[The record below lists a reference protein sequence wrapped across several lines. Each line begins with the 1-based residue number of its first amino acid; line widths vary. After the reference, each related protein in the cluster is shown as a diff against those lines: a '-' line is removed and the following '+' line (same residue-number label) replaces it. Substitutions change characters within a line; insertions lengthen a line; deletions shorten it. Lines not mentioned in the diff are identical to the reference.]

1 MTFFHFK
8 YVFLIVVSV
17 MLTTISSC
25 ASSRRMDKNK
35 TTEQLADKRNTS
47 VVIDSTTTLTT
58 NIGTSNFK
66 LTDNT
71 KYNDNLDIEYT
82 PTFDKNGNL
91 IPFHYSK
98 EEDGKKT
105 NVNITGNAKVKSSSS
120 NEKVNTNTKEEYN
133 YKAEYEEVIKINK
146 KLISEIETLKKTNTK
161 EVKVAPDY
169 LKYIILIGTGVLLL
183 SGVILGIF
191 IYFKAQINKYKSILN
206 TISP

>member
-1 MTFFHFK
+1 MKTFHFK
-8 YVFLIVVSV
+8 YIFLIVVSV

-25 ASSRRMDKNK
+25 ASSRRMNKNK

-47 VVIDSTTTLTT
+47 TAVDSTTTSTT
-58 NIGTSNFK
+58 NISTSNFK

-120 NEKVNTNTKEEYN
+120 NEKINNTTKEEYN
-133 YKAEYEEVIKINK
+133 YKSDFEAVVKINK
-146 KLISEIETLKKTNTK
+146 KLVSEIETLKKTNNK

>member
-1 MTFFHFK
+1 MKTFHFK
-8 YVFLIVVSV
+8 YIFLIVVSI
-17 MLTTISSC
+17 MLTTIYSC

-35 TTEQLADKRNTS
+35 TSEQFADKRNTS
-47 VVIDSTTTLTT
+47 SASDSTTTSTT

-66 LTDNT
+66 LTDNI

-120 NEKVNTNTKEEYN
+120 NEKINNITKEEYN
-133 YKAEYEEVIKINK
+133 YKSDFEAVVKINK
-146 KLISEIETLKKTNTK
+146 KLISEIETLKKVNNK
-161 EVKVAPDY
+161 EVKVSPDY

>member
-1 MTFFHFK
+1 MKTFHFK
-8 YVFLIVVSV
+8 YLFLIVVSI

-25 ASSRRMDKNK
+25 ASSRRIDKNK
-35 TTEQLADKRNTS
+35 ITEQFADKRNIS
-47 VVIDSTTTLTT
+47 VVSDSITTSITNTT
-58 NIGTSNFK
+58 TSNFK
-66 LTDNT
+66 LTNNN
-71 KYNDNLDIEYT
+71 KYNNNLDIEYT

-98 EEDGKKT
+98 EENGKKT

-120 NEKVNTNTKEEYN
+120 NEKINNTTKEEYN
-133 YKAEYEEVIKINK
+133 YKSDFEAVVKINK
-146 KLISEIETLKKTNTK
+146 KLVSEIETLKKINNK
-161 EVKVAPDY
+161 EVKVSPDY

>member
-1 MTFFHFK
+1 MKTFHFK
-8 YVFLIVVSV
+8 YIFLIVVSV

-47 VVIDSTTTLTT
+47 SAVDSTTTSST

-105 NVNITGNAKVKSSSS
+105 NVSITGNAKVKSSSS
-120 NEKVNTNTKEEYN
+120 NEKINNITKEEYN
-133 YKAEYEEVIKINK
+133 YKSDFEVVVKINK
-146 KLISEIETLKKTNTK
+146 KLISEIETLKKINNK
-161 EVKVAPDY
+161 EVKVSPDY
-169 LKYIILIGTGVLLL
+169 LKYIILIGVGVLLL

>member
-8 YVFLIVVSV
+8 YIFLIVVSI

-47 VVIDSTTTLTT
+47 VVVDSTNTSTT
-58 NIGTSNFK
+58 NIGTSNLK

-71 KYNDNLDIEYT
+71 KYNDNLNIEYT

-98 EEDGKKT
+98 EENGKKT
-105 NVNITGNAKVKSSSS
+105 NVNITGNAKVKSSAS
-120 NEKVNTNTKEEYN
+120 NEKINTSTKEEYN

-146 KLISEIETLKKTNTK
+146 KLISEIEILKKTNTK

-191 IYFKAQINKYKSILN
+191 IYFKAQINKYKSLLN

>member
-8 YVFLIVVSV
+8 YVFLIVVSIV
-17 MLTTISSC
+17 LTTISSC

-98 EEDGKKT
+98 EENGKKT

-133 YKAEYEEVIKINK
+133 YKADYEEVIKINK

-191 IYFKAQINKYKSILN
+191 IYFKSQINKYKSILN

>member
-8 YVFLIVVSV
+8 YIFLIVVSV

-25 ASSRRMDKNK
+25 ASSRRIDKNK

-47 VVIDSTTTLTT
+47 VVIGNTTTSST
-58 NIGTSNFK
+58 NIGTSNLK

-98 EEDGKKT
+98 EENGKKT

-120 NEKVNTNTKEEYN
+120 NEKINTSTKEEYN

-191 IYFKAQINKYKSILN
+191 IYFKAQINKYKSLLN

>member
-8 YVFLIVVSV
+8 YIFLIVVSV

-25 ASSRRMDKNK
+25 ASSRRMNKNK

-47 VVIDSTTTLTT
+47 VVIGNTTTSST
-58 NIGTSNFK
+58 NIGTSNLK

-120 NEKVNTNTKEEYN
+120 NEKINNTTKEEYN
-133 YKAEYEEVIKINK
+133 YKSDFEAVVKINK

-191 IYFKAQINKYKSILN
+191 IYFKAQINKYKSLLN

>member
-8 YVFLIVVSV
+8 YIFLIVVSI

-105 NVNITGNAKVKSSSS
+105 NVNIIGNAKVKSSSS
-120 NEKVNTNTKEEYN
+120 NEKINNTTKEEYN

-169 LKYIILIGTGVLLL
+169 LKYIILIGAGILLL

>member
-1 MTFFHFK
+1 MKTFHFK
-8 YVFLIVVSV
+8 YLFLIVVSI
-17 MLTTISSC
+17 MLTTIYSC
-25 ASSRRMDKNK
+25 ASSRRIDKNK
-35 TTEQLADKRNTS
+35 ITEQFADKRNIS
-47 VVIDSTTTLTT
+47 VVSDSITTSITNTT
-58 NIGTSNFK
+58 TSNFK
-66 LTDNT
+66 LTNNN

-105 NVNITGNAKVKSSSS
+105 NVNIIGNAKVKSSSS
-120 NEKVNTNTKEEYN
+120 NEKINNSTKEEYN
-133 YKAEYEEVIKINK
+133 YKSEYEEVIKINK

-191 IYFKAQINKYKSILN
+191 IYFKSQINKYKSLLN

>member
-25 ASSRRMDKNK
+25 ASSRRIDKNK
-35 TTEQLADKRNTS
+35 ITEQFADKRNIS
-47 VVIDSTTTLTT
+47 VVSDSITTSITNTT
-58 NIGTSNFK
+58 TSNFK
-66 LTDNT
+66 LTNNN

-98 EEDGKKT
+98 EENGKKT

-120 NEKVNTNTKEEYN
+120 NEKINNTTKEEYN
-133 YKAEYEEVIKINK
+133 YKSDFEAVVKINK
-146 KLISEIETLKKTNTK
+146 KLVSEIETLKKTNTK

-191 IYFKAQINKYKSILN
+191 IYFKSQINKYKSILN

>member
-1 MTFFHFK
+1 
-8 YVFLIVVSV
+8 

-47 VVIDSTTTLTT
+47 STTDSTTISTT
-58 NIGTSNFK
+58 KIGTSNFK
-66 LTDNT
+66 LTDNN
-71 KYNDNLDIEYT
+71 KYNDNLDIEYI
-82 PTFDKNGNL
+82 PTFDKNENL

-98 EEDGKKT
+98 EENGKKT

-120 NEKVNTNTKEEYN
+120 NEKINNTTKEEYN
-133 YKAEYEEVIKINK
+133 YKSDFEAVVKINK
-146 KLISEIETLKKTNTK
+146 KLVSEIETLKKLNNK
-161 EVKVAPDY
+161 EVKVSPDY
-169 LKYIILIGTGVLLL
+169 LKYIILIGVGVLLL

-191 IYFKAQINKYKSILN
+191 IYFKSQINKYKSILN

>member
-8 YVFLIVVSV
+8 CVFLIVVSV
-17 MLTTISSC
+17 VLTTISSC

-58 NIGTSNFK
+58 NIGISNFK

-146 KLISEIETLKKTNTK
+146 KLISEIETLKKLNNK
-161 EVKVAPDY
+161 EVKVSPDY
-169 LKYIILIGTGVLLL
+169 LKYIILVGTGVLLL

-191 IYFKAQINKYKSILN
+191 IYFKSQINKYKSILN

>member
-58 NIGTSNFK
+58 NIGISNFK

-98 EEDGKKT
+98 EENGKKT
-105 NVNITGNAKVKSSSS
+105 NVNIIGNAKVKSSSS
-120 NEKVNTNTKEEYN
+120 NEKINTITKEEYN
-133 YKAEYEEVIKINK
+133 YKSDFETVVKINK

-191 IYFKAQINKYKSILN
+191 IYFKSQINKYKSILN

>member
-1 MTFFHFK
+1 MKTFHFK
-8 YVFLIVVSV
+8 YIFLIVVSI

-35 TTEQLADKRNTS
+35 TTEQLADKKNTN
-47 VVIDSTTTLTT
+47 VAVDSTTTSTT

-66 LTDNT
+66 LTDNI

-120 NEKVNTNTKEEYN
+120 NEKINNITKEEYN
-133 YKAEYEEVIKINK
+133 YKSDFEAVVKINK
-146 KLISEIETLKKTNTK
+146 KLISEIETLKKVNNK
-161 EVKVAPDY
+161 EVKVSPDY
-169 LKYIILIGTGVLLL
+169 LKYIILIGTGVFLL

>member
-1 MTFFHFK
+1 MKTFHFK
-8 YVFLIVVSV
+8 YIFLIVVSV
-17 MLTTISSC
+17 MLTTIYSC

-35 TTEQLADKRNTS
+35 TTEKLADKRNTS
-47 VVIDSTTTLTT
+47 VAVDSTTTSTT
-58 NIGTSNFK
+58 NIGTSNLK

-98 EEDGKKT
+98 EENGKKT

-120 NEKVNTNTKEEYN
+120 NEKINTSTKEEYN

>member
-1 MTFFHFK
+1 MKTFHFK
-8 YVFLIVVSV
+8 YIFLIVVSV
-17 MLTTISSC
+17 MLTTIYSC

-35 TTEQLADKRNTS
+35 TTEKLADKRNTS
-47 VVIDSTTTLTT
+47 VAVDSTATSTT
-58 NIGTSNFK
+58 NIGTSNLK

-105 NVNITGNAKVKSSSS
+105 NVSITGNAKVKSSFS
-120 NEKVNTNTKEEYN
+120 NEKINNITKEEYN
-133 YKAEYEEVIKINK
+133 YKSDFEAVVKINK

-161 EVKVAPDY
+161 EVKVSPDY

>member
-8 YVFLIVVSV
+8 YIFLIVVSIV
-17 MLTTISSC
+17 LTTISSC

-35 TTEQLADKRNTS
+35 TTEQFADKRNTS
-47 VVIDSTTTLTT
+47 VASGSVATSTTK
-58 NIGTSNFK
+58 IGTSNFK
-66 LTDNT
+66 LTDNN

-105 NVNITGNAKVKSSSS
+105 NVNITGNAKVKSSFS
-120 NEKVNTNTKEEYN
+120 NEKINNITKEEYN
-133 YKAEYEEVIKINK
+133 YKSDFEAVVKINK
-146 KLISEIETLKKTNTK
+146 KLVSEIETLKKLNNK

-191 IYFKAQINKYKSILN
+191 IYFKAQINIYKSILN

>member
-1 MTFFHFK
+1 MKTFHFK
-8 YVFLIVVSV
+8 YIFLIVVSV
-17 MLTTISSC
+17 MLTTIYSC

-35 TTEQLADKRNTS
+35 TTEKLADKRNTS
-47 VVIDSTTTLTT
+47 IAVDSTTTSTT
-58 NIGTSNFK
+58 NIGTSNLK

-105 NVNITGNAKVKSSSS
+105 NINITGNAKVKSSSS
-120 NEKVNTNTKEEYN
+120 NEKINTSTKEEYN